1 MYPTGIF
8 PLATFVFRL
17 QFRAMLCSPSLP
29 WFPALILDIQPPF
42 PFFHKLCTFFAVFL
56 CRPNYLSLD
65 LPSLFLYEVLETH
78 SPYLMTPQASDKE
91 SRAAKPLL
99 RAFPLGPVVRT
110 SCFHHRGH
118 RFHPTNK
125 QTNRCWLPL
134 LLVSLIREP
143 EPGPLEAAEAG
154 TALGSGI
161 QSWAS

>member
-42 PFFHKLCTFFAVFL
+42 PFFHKLCTFFADFL

-91 SRAAKPLL
+91 SRAANAQKTQTPWWVSGRHFKTSV
-99 RAFPLGPVVRT
+99 RAGWGWVEFKGKWSDRAQFSGWWGNRT
-110 SCFHHRGH
+110 
-118 RFHPTNK
+118 
-125 QTNRCWLPL
+125 
-134 LLVSLIREP
+134 VSKGVKLSIFRH
-143 EPGPLEAAEAG
+143 
-154 TALGSGI
+154 
-161 QSWAS
+161 Q